1 MREIKLN
8 DTLQEVS
15 ICGQKY
21 TIDINDFDCV
31 NALTAF
37 KEKHISVDALSISD
51 ELMEDCE
58 HVINTVLGTGVY
70 DKLFSGK
77 KTMKAYLLV
86 NELAK
91 IYLDLF
97 MKEEREERE
106 AKVKEEME
114 QILNVANSLDKFQK
128 TMKYAENKYGT
139 KQHVSGKP
147 SKKYK
152 NRRH

>member
-1 MREIKLN
+1 MIEIKLN

-31 NALTAF
+31 KALTAF
-37 KEKHISVDALSISD
+37 KEKHVSVDALSITD
-51 ELMEDCE
+51 GLLNDCQE
-58 HVINTVLGTGVY
+58 VINTILGKEVY
-70 DKLFSGK
+70 DKLFNGE

-97 MKEEREERE
+97 MKEEREKKE
-106 AKVKEEME
+106 AKTKKEIE
-114 QILNVANSLDKFQK
+114 QISKFLNSFEQFSK
-128 TMKYAENKYGT
+128 TMKYAENKYGM
-139 KQHVSGKP
+139 KQYVSGKP

-152 NRRH
+152 NRRN

>member
-21 TIDINDFDCV
+21 TIDINDFDSIGV
-31 NALTAF
+31 LTEF
-37 KEKHISVDALSISD
+37 KEKYVSPSATDEMLVD
-51 ELMEDCE
+51 CG
-58 HVINTVLGTGVY
+58 HVIDTILGEGTY
-70 DKLFSGK
+70 QKLFGTK

-86 NELAK
+86 NELSN

-97 MKEEREERE
+97 MKEERDAQEDKAKKEIERLAE
-106 AKVKEEME
+106 L
-114 QILNVANSLDKFQK
+114 INGFDKFTN
-128 TMKYAENKYGT
+128 TMKYAENKYGMR
-139 KQHVSGKP
+139 KHVSGKP

-152 NRRH
+152 NRRD

>member
-1 MREIKLN
+1 MREIRLN
-8 DTLQEVS
+8 DTFQEVS
-15 ICGQKY
+15 VCGNTY
-21 TIDINDFDCV
+21 MLDINDF
-31 NALTAF
+31 NAIDLLTRF
-37 KEKHISVDALSISD
+37 KEKYSVPEANE
-51 ELMEDCE
+51 ELLDDCRI
-58 HVINTVLGTGVY
+58 VIDGILGEGTY
-70 DKLFSGK
+70 AKLFSDK

-97 MKEEREERE
+97 MKEEREEKE
-106 AKVKEEME
+106 AKAKEEIE
-114 QILNVANSLDKFQK
+114 KILNVADSLEKFSR
-128 TMKYAENKYGT
+128 TMKYAENKYGM